1 VAESLRKQI
10 INSIRELVA
19 EIGLTV
25 DTDSLSFRE
34 AEFTLLKAVLQDAG
48 ILPIFHAS
56 ESQELRIKKCYK
68 AFADDRDIIIANNSM
83 SLLEQQINYL
93 KQIAIYEGIT
103 AEYNTSSSQLLRKLK
118 LFNAV
123 RGSLSGPC
131 LTNAVAWHVLKQVQE
146 LSGGVWGIPDKLGD
160 AARYVKVIGQPY
172 AEFDGVAYGNA
183 GNSAI
188 FNFSKITIAT
198 RIKSANFGSGYRS
211 FGIKIKNGRSWGLEV
226 NNNIIDFSISGDGTT
241 WNLAAHVGNTNIADN
256 QWHNIVAIY
265 DGTIAK
271 VYIDGVLDDSGG
283 IAGSINVSTSNV
295 TVGANTDAGHISGS
309 MQGMC
314 IYDKPFTMEDIDNH
328 NQGKDVSGAVVSYT
342 FSESNGST
350 VYDTENT
357 NNLTLINATLGN
369 SGTVGDFWQ
378 YSDDATRKPEA
389 LLNGCF
395 KRDDNNA
402 LVPKGV
408 DTSGMTGT
416 EVSPFSWPE
425 LPYTILYPADAWA
438 DDMDKD
444 NTTNWETAGGPT
456 GREWSYEQIAGLPA
470 FKKDPVDRKVFRKKN
485 GEEIFIAN
493 PEQSGACLEK
503 TEKWA
508 GEIVGA
514 YLWVTQGSE
523 QVYQNNV
530 PVYIPN

>member
-34 AEFTLLKAVLQDAG
+34 TEFTLLKAVLQDAG

-103 AEYNTSSSQLLRKLK
+103 ADYNVSSSQLLRKLK

-160 AARYVKVIGQPY
+160 AAKYVKVVGQPY
-172 AEFDGVAYGNA
+172 AQFDGVAYGLVGDISSLETNDFDRNFA
-183 GNSAI
+183 IRPATLSVTSAVYVNQVQAKSAEGLTGYYLRQSSSNQ
-188 FNFSKITIAT
+188 FQLLIAT
-198 RIKSANFGSGYRS
+198 STTDLAIITSSTIIEAGKRYN
-211 FGIKIKNGRSWGLEV
+211 V
-226 NNNIIDFSISGDGTT
+226 NIRKEGTT
-241 WNLAAHVGNTNIADN
+241 ASIIVDGVVNSETVPFNIN
-256 QWHNIVAIY
+256 Y
-265 DGTIAK
+265 TTTGTKGTIAAG
-271 VYIDGVLDDSGG
+271 VYL
-283 IAGSINVSTSNV
+283 GS
-295 TVGANTDAGHISGS
+295 TVVALWTGDFFSA
-309 MQGMC
+309 
-314 IYDKPFTMEDIDNH
+314 DN
-328 NQGKDVSGAVVSYT
+328 YT
-342 FSESNGST
+342 FSESQGAT
-350 VYDTENT
+350 VYDTENG
-357 NNLTLINATLGN
+357 NDLTLINATLGN
-369 SGTVGDFWQ
+369 SGQVGDFWQ

-395 KRDDNNA
+395 KRDDNGA

-416 EVSPFSWPE
+416 EIQPFDWLN

-444 NTTNWETAGGPT
+444 NTTNWEASGLPA
-456 GREWSYEQIAGLPA
+456 GREWSYEQLNNIPIL
-470 FKKDPVDRKVFRKKN
+470 KKDPIENSIFNKDGRLDELTKEVFIST
-485 GEEIFIAN
+485 GQA
-493 PEQSGACLEK
+493 GDCLDK

-508 GEIVGA
+508 KD
-514 YLWVTQGSE
+514 
-523 QVYQNNV
+523 
-530 PVYIPN
+530 PVLKDENEEALYDEFGDKLLS

>member
-34 AEFTLLKAVLQDAG
+34 TEFTLLKAVLQDAG

-103 AEYNTSSSQLLRKLK
+103 AEYNVSSSQLLRKLK

-160 AARYVKVIGQPY
+160 AAKYVRVIGQPY
-172 AEFDGVAYGNA
+172 AEFDGVAAVDLGRPEELNFIPQVDAFEIEGWFKIASGNE
-183 GNSAI
+183 GVLYTKNKLSI
-188 FNFSKITIAT
+188 FFNVFGLYVQFGGA
-198 RIKSANFGSGYRS
+198 ANF
-211 FGIKIKNGRSWGLEV
+211 
-226 NNNIIDFSISGDGTT
+226 
-241 WNLAAHVGNTNIADN
+241 VGNQYKDDK
-256 QWHNIVAIY
+256 WHF
-265 DGTIAK
+265 
-271 VYIDGVLDDSGG
+271 L
-283 IAGSINVSTSNV
+283 
-295 TVGANTDAGHISGS
+295 S
-309 MQGMC
+309 MQVAASATG
-314 IYDKPFTMEDIDNH
+314 ITLHIDNNLVLLNGVIGILETDTNAYYGAKTDGASALLTGSLSNWKH
-328 NQGKDVSGAVVSYT
+328 YSGNGESRVLVAHHT
-342 FSESNGST
+342 FSESQGST
-350 VYDTENT
+350 VYDTENA
-357 NNLTLINATLGN
+357 NDLTLINATLGN
-369 SGTVGDFWQ
+369 SGQVGDFWQ
-378 YSDDATRKPEA
+378 FDDTGELRPNH
-389 LLNGCF
+389 LLDGCF
-395 KRDDNNA
+395 KRTDNNA

-408 DTSGMTGT
+408 DTSAMTGA
-416 EVSPFSWPE
+416 EIQPFDWLN
-425 LPYTILYPADAWA
+425 LPYTILYPVDAWA

-485 GEEIFIAN
+485 GEEIFIAD